1 VSEALTAS
9 LVLNVAELSGLGGR
23 ATNEDAHR
31 HLLAGQL
38 ACFAVSDGV
47 GGEEGGEIA
56 SRLIVDTVIERF
68 KILPSIDGKALRNH
82 VDAAAA
88 EVARRQESDPALAK
102 MSATVAVLCL
112 DCSAGLTRWL
122 HLGDT
127 RIYQFRE
134 GQVFRM
140 TKDHSAVQQLVDA
153 GYCAP
158 SQTRTHPLRSSL
170 LGAVGLAGEA
180 TVEVTEGSS
189 DMQVG
194 DAFLICTDGFWEWIN
209 EAQMAAALAGTSTAQ
224 AWLDQMELLS
234 AQNSA
239 SAPKPR
245 DNYTAFAVRVG
256 DQTHFG
262 QSTP

>member
-31 HLLAGQL
+31 HLLAGHF

-56 SRLIVDTVIERF
+56 SRLIVDTVIECF
-68 KILPSIDGKALRNH
+68 KAAPSFDKKSLRNH

-88 EVARRQESDPALAK
+88 EVAHRQKSDPVLAN

-112 DCSAGLTRWL
+112 DCGAGLARWL

-134 GQVFRM
+134 SQLLRM
-140 TKDHSAVQQLVDA
+140 TQDHSAVQQLVNA

-158 SQTRTHPLRSSL
+158 SQIRTHPLRSSL
-170 LGAVGLAGEA
+170 LAAIGLSGEA
-180 TVEVTEGSS
+180 AVEVSEGDS
-189 DMQVG
+189 DVQIG
-194 DAFLICTDGFWEWIN
+194 DAFLICTDGFWEWID
-209 EAQMAAALAGTSTAQ
+209 EPQMAAALSGTSTAQ
-224 AWLDQMELLS
+224 AWLDRMELLS
-234 AQNSA
+234 SQTAA
-239 SAPKPR
+239 SAIKPR

-262 QSTP
+262 QSTT